1 VKVVSITSA
10 GRADVFNMEVEGTHD
25 YVVNGGFVAHNC
37 YDATRYFLM
46 EHPISPTKKPAREY
60 RPPSPFDEDERRGP
74 YGGTYGGAGGYYG

>member
-1 VKVVSITSA
+1 MKVVSITPA

-46 EHPISPTKKPAREY
+46 DHPMVPKRKPPAVY
-60 RPPSPFDEDERRGP
+60 KPYDPFDRGEDE
-74 YGGTYGGAGGYYG
+74 